1 MLDISQKPFGTLD
14 GRPVSLFTLSRPDG
28 IRVSV
33 SDYGCTIQSILVP
46 DGDGWQQVVL
56 GYDTLDEYRRGTQ
69 MFGATVGPT
78 ESPAP
83 TRCHAESSA
92 KQRLRRRRINGSSGD
107 NRKAPCETARCA
119 LK

>member
-14 GRPVSLFTLSRPDG
+14 GRSVSLFTLSRPDG

-69 MFGATVGPT
+69 MFGATVGPIAG
-78 ESPAP
+78 SGA
-83 TRCHAESSA
+83 RRVIHAGRRIGLLGE
-92 KQRLRRRRINGSSGD
+92 KRRKRLYSQRRRRLSPPPVGI
-107 NRKAPCETARCA
+107 
-119 LK
+119 